1 MLYIFFVVNT
11 YLIPF
16 KMIICICSNAISEA
30 NFREFKVL
38 LNLNILGGGG
48 GTLDPRMTRTLRQ
61 LENSIILFN
70 LNVHHHV

>member
-11 YLIPF
+11 YYLISF

-48 GTLDPRMTRTLRQ
+48 TLDPRMTRTLRQ

-70 LNVHHHV
+70 LNVNHHV

>member
-48 GTLDPRMTRTLRQ
+48 GDSRSAHDEDVTTIGKFDHFIQP
-61 LENSIILFN
+61 
-70 LNVHHHV
+70 

>member
-48 GTLDPRMTRTLRQ
+48 DSRSAHDEDVTTIGKFDHFIQP
-61 LENSIILFN
+61 
-70 LNVHHHV
+70 

>member
-11 YLIPF
+11 YLISF

-38 LNLNILGGGG
+38 LNLNILGGGDSRSAHDEDV
-48 GTLDPRMTRTLRQ
+48 TTIRKFDHFIQP
-61 LENSIILFN
+61 
-70 LNVHHHV
+70 

>member
-11 YLIPF
+11 YLISF

-38 LNLNILGGGG
+38 LNLNILGGVGG
-48 GTLDPRMTRTLRQ
+48 GGGDSRSAHDEDVTTIGKFDHFIQP
-61 LENSIILFN
+61 
-70 LNVHHHV
+70 

>member
-11 YLIPF
+11 YLISF
-16 KMIICICSNAISEA
+16 KMIICICSNAILEA

-48 GTLDPRMTRTLRQ
+48 DSRSAHDEDVTTIGKFDHFIQP
-61 LENSIILFN
+61 
-70 LNVHHHV
+70 

>member
-38 LNLNILGGGG
+38 LNLNILGGGDSRSAHDEDVTTIG
-48 GTLDPRMTRTLRQ
+48 KFDHFIQP
-61 LENSIILFN
+61 
-70 LNVHHHV
+70 

>member
-11 YLIPF
+11 YLISF

-38 LNLNILGGGG
+38 LNLNILGGG
-48 GTLDPRMTRTLRQ
+48 TLDPRMTRTLRQ

>member
-11 YLIPF
+11 YLISF

-38 LNLNILGGGG
+38 LNLNILGGDSRSAHDEDVTTIGKSC
-48 GTLDPRMTRTLRQ
+48 LID
-61 LENSIILFN
+61 IC
-70 LNVHHHV
+70 

>member
-11 YLIPF
+11 YLISF

-38 LNLNILGGGG
+38 LNLNILWGG

>member
-48 GTLDPRMTRTLRQ
+48 TLDPRMTRTLRQ